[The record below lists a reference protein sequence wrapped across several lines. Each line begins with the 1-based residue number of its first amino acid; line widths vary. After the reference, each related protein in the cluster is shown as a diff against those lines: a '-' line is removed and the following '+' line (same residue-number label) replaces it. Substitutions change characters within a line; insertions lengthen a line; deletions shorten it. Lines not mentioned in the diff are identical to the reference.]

1 MSAIVTNNFKIRNA
15 INFAKALSDSSTYF
29 ITIGKVDDWGTD
41 SLTPTNTL
49 QTYRS
54 LWDNMIGGKIV
65 DSTRVSLVIPRN
77 NWTMNTIYSMYDDSD
92 EELYNKNFFVMTSER
107 NVYKCL
113 NNNKEGPSTIEPTGT
128 GTTPIETSD
137 GYIWKYMY
145 TLTLDELTKFD
156 VDNYI
161 PVTDNPSTDSNQYI
175 IMRSAIEG
183 TIDAIVVE
191 NGGLGYANPVVRIA
205 GDGTGAEAE
214 AVLNGTSIDKIN
226 IISQGQ
232 GYTYANVT
240 IYDEGAE
247 VTSECELRAIIA
259 PGKGHGSDPVQEL
272 YANRVMV
279 STDLEYDED
288 GKLPITNDFRIITLL
303 RDPEYTEYE
312 DEGEGEEEHEHGVSV
327 FSQLTQL
334 QLNEGV
340 STYFDED
347 DIITGLTSGA
357 TARVVYITD
366 TNLLYVTNV
375 HGKFVDTETIQI
387 KSNQAII
394 QKITPP
400 DLVENSGEFV
410 YIDYRRP
417 ISRAEDQKEKIRII
431 LQF

>member
-15 INFAKALSDSSTYF
+15 INFANALSNSSAYF

-77 NWTMNTIYSMYDDSD
+77 KWTMNTIYSMYDDND

-128 GTTPIETSD
+128 GTTSIETSD

-145 TLTLDELTKFD
+145 TITLDELSKFD

-161 PVTDNPSTDSNQYI
+161 PVTNNPSPDSNQYI
-175 IMRSAIEG
+175 VMKSAIEG

-191 NGGLGYANPVVRIA
+191 NGGLGYVNPVVRIS

-214 AVLNGTSIDKIN
+214 AILNGTSIDKIN
-226 IISQGQ
+226 IISQGH
-232 GYTYANVT
+232 GYTYAIVT

-303 RDPEYTEYE
+303 RDPEYTEFGE
-312 DEGEGEEEHEHGVSV
+312 EEGEEHEHSVSV

-387 KSNQAII
+387 KENQATI

-410 YIDYRRP
+410 YIDYRHP